1 MKAKA
6 ILLAALVG
14 LVGTAEAQDS
24 AQWEWTLAPYLW
36 ASDVGLDLTINDDTT
51 IGGDA
56 EFADLLDK
64 VDSVFMGHLEARKG
78 RWGMYLDTIYLDL
91 SENKSVAVGPGGPI
105 LGDLAAD
112 VGMKMKLYDAGG
124 LYRLREP
131 DDDLQFD
138 LLGGVRYIDVDVD
151 ALLTL
156 PGPAM
161 NAIDISTGPSETD
174 MMLGARLI
182 RRFAERW
189 HWAVRADLSFG
200 GSEGTYNGLA
210 TVGYTFGQSGLFTLT
225 AGYRYMSIEIDGT
238 NPRGAPTAADVT
250 MSGPLLGFVFNF

>member
-1 MKAKA
+1 MKIKA
-6 ILLAALVG
+6 IILAALVS
-14 LVGTAEAQDS
+14 LAGTAEAQDS

-36 ASDVGLDLTINDDTT
+36 VSDVGLDLTINNDTT
-51 IGGDA
+51 IGGEA
-56 EFADLLDK
+56 AFSDLIDK

-91 SENKSVAVGPGGPI
+91 NDSKTITVGPGGPI
-105 LGDLAAD
+105 LGDLMADAA
-112 VGMKMKLYDAGG
+112 MKMKLYDVGG
-124 LYRLREP
+124 VYRLSDA
-131 DDDLQFD
+131 DDDMQFD
-138 LLGGVRYIDVDVD
+138 LLGGVRYIDVDVL

-161 NAIDISTGPSETD
+161 NTIDISTGPSETD
-174 MMLGARLI
+174 VMLGARLVS
-182 RRFAERW
+182 RFAERW

-210 TVGYTFGQSGLFTLT
+210 TVGYTFGNSGLFTLT
-225 AGYRYMSIEIDGT
+225 AGYRYMSIKIDGT
-238 NPRGAPTAADVT
+238 NPRGAPTEADIT